1 MTAVIPVRLLLA
13 RCPRHCGTVARPS
26 QERHDQPAD
35 TSDSPTSP
43 IPLGQR
49 LFDNVFLL
57 LAAGLVVMFVLY
69 TGWGLWEILSLP
81 TATLP

>member
-1 MTAVIPVRLLLA
+1 MNA
-13 RCPRHCGTVARPS
+13 
-26 QERHDQPAD
+26 PAD
-35 TSDSPTSP
+35 TSAPNDP

-57 LAAGLVVMFVLY
+57 LILGVLVVFVLY

-81 TATLP
+81 PAPLR